1 MGKKTN
7 LQTFYSQSEQQT
19 EQIAE
24 KLAHT
29 LQGTE
34 MIAMF
39 GGLGAGKT
47 AFTRGLARG
56 LGIDDGVSSP
66 TFALVHEYEGR
77 YMLYHFDMYRIG
89 SYDDLYST
97 GFFDYQGQ
105 GVMIIEWSENI
116 EPFLPEERINITI
129 KRISDNEREIII
141 EGAEKL

>member
-1 MGKKTN
+1 MGERIN
-7 LQTFYSQSEQQT
+7 QQTLYSESEHQT